1 MATGIITFPPGAV
14 LPVFLLCFLPVLY
27 CPRFLLPF
35 FPPWESTCTC
45 HAALI
50 AARAPSQPAS
60 HAAAAHHL
68 MHSACT
74 HAACL
79 MLSGGV
85 HVLHDVDDGQW
96 HPDLLDHHDAQR
108 PGAAH
113 CRNRKE
119 S

>member
-1 MATGIITFPPGAV
+1 VATGIITFPPGAV

-60 HAAAAHHL
+60 QPRSSSAPPHAL
-68 MHSACT
+68 CMHTC
-74 HAACL
+74 CL
-79 MLSGGV
+79 SNAVRWGSC
-85 HVLHDVDDGQW
+85 
-96 HPDLLDHHDAQR
+96 A
-108 PGAAH
+108 
-113 CRNRKE
+113 